1 MRTLVF
7 WGDAPLA
14 RARARAEQGDL
25 ILLWGR
31 PDAGPDEPA
40 FKTADWGPEKAA
52 RIEAAVTEWTRMV
65 AEKPLLEG
73 RPFRELFSWEGLSLW
88 PLVERFF
95 LGSTSAAAGC
105 VRLVEAFGLVF
116 ETELPDEV
124 EATGLREDEVR
135 LLERCCTAKGVLF
148 QGERAAAGRTRFPGH
163 SKPGRAVPARSPPRP
178 GIRSRAI
185 AEAGSG
191 HRRVRAA
198 RSRAGRE
205 GRGARALLVQE
216 ARGDLRITVVGGE
229 DGLAPETLLDG
240 EARRAIRSAEDAF
253 HKTFE
258 TLREAPATVA
268 AFRYDDV
275 GFADLA
281 AVPDLDAVLRGLL
294 ARAVRRAEGLRALL
308 RRASP
313 CALCA
318 DASDVLALHA
328 GRLAGVPV
336 EAFSGAE
343 DVARVRHALEAAARE
358 AGMVG

>member
-14 RARARAEQGDL
+14 HARARAEQGDL

-31 PDAGPDEPA
+31 RDAAPDEPA
-40 FKTADWGPEKAA
+40 FKTADWGAEKAA
-52 RIEAAVTEWTRMV
+52 RIEAAVTEWTRMM
-65 AEKPLLEG
+65 AEQPLLEG
-73 RPFRELFSWEGLSLW
+73 RPLRELLSWEGLSLW

-95 LGSTSAAAGC
+95 LGSTSVAAGC

-124 EATGLREDEVR
+124 EAAGLREAEER

-148 QGERAAAGRTRFPGH
+148 QGEAPRRGHVRKATRSRDGLSLLGRIRALGSALA
-163 SKPGRAVPARSPPRP
+163 PPRKLEEGTVVFVRP
-178 GIRSRAI
+178 ES
-185 AEAGSG
+185 GSG
-191 HRRVRAA
+191 DK
-198 RSRAGRE
+198 GE
-205 GRGARALLVQE
+205 ALERLVEE
-216 ARGDLRITVVGGE
+216 ARGELRITVVGGE

-240 EARRAIRSAEDAF
+240 EARRAIRSEEDAF
-253 HKTFE
+253 HETFE

-281 AVPDLDAVLRGLL
+281 AGPDLDAVLLGLL

-318 DASDVLALHA
+318 YASDILALHA

-336 EAFSGAE
+336 EAFSGAK
-343 DVARVRHALEAAARE
+343 DGARVRRALEAAARE

>member
-31 PDAGPDEPA
+31 RDLGPGEPA
-40 FKTADWGPEKAA
+40 FKTADWDPEKAA
-52 RIEAAVTEWTRMV
+52 RIEAAVAEWTRLL

-73 RPFRELFSWEGLSLW
+73 RPFRELFSWEGLPLW

-124 EATGLREDEVR
+124 EATGLGEDEVR

-148 QGERAAAGRTRFPGH
+148 QGAPRRGGHAARGTPSRRGPSLAGRLRAWGSALRSPRKLEPGTVVFVRPEAG
-163 SKPGRAVPARSPPRP
+163 PGDGGEALERLVLDARGAVP
-178 GIRSRAI
+178 
-185 AEAGSG
+185 
-191 HRRVRAA
+191 
-198 RSRAGRE
+198 
-205 GRGARALLVQE
+205 
-216 ARGDLRITVVGGE
+216 ITVVGGE
-229 DGLAPETLLDG
+229 GGLAPETLEDG
-240 EARRAIRSAEDAF
+240 EARRAIRSAEEEF
-253 HKTFE
+253 HKMFE
-258 TLREAPATVA
+258 VLKDAPATVA
-268 AFRYDDV
+268 AFRHDDV

-281 AVPDLDAVLRGLL
+281 AAQDLDTLVLGRL
-294 ARAVRRAEGLRALL
+294 APAVRRAEGLCALL

-313 CALCA
+313 RALCA
-318 DASDVLALHA
+318 CASDILSLHA

-336 EAFSGAE
+336 HALAGAE
-343 DVARVRHALEAAARE
+343 DGARVRLALETAARE